1 MVLSWALLKRKTFSY
16 RGFQVIKDL
25 VTKISKSGIE
35 HRRGYIACSSK
46 ISSKR
51 VAPMT
56 KPANKV
62 TVNRANANREKRF
75 FTRIR
80 IYLLEMHP
88 PRNWASSL
96 IFFMSA
102 WNGIALLCAVPNQ
115 KALMPKIVPVVGA
128 LTIMLMLLLLR
139 IMDELKDL
147 ETDRQ
152 HFPIRPVPRGD
163 VYPLDLRLLGLFIIG
178 ILLILNLYFTRSAT
192 IFLVVFGYACLMYKY
207 FFLKALISQ
216 NILLALAT
224 HNPIS
229 YFLFLYVAALYRDNA
244 HLHILPN
251 QVILLG
257 AVFLFC
263 FMSWEIS
270 RKIRHPEDETA
281 YQTYSM
287 VLGTK
292 AALLIPV
299 ILSGA
304 SVIVI
309 FWLYRDIFSGF
320 SFIVMLLGLLFL
332 VMMFFRFYRRRP
344 NLLSLKLTTEIFII
358 TIQSVLV
365 MEGFLIL

>member
-1 MVLSWALLKRKTFSY
+1 MASLSR
-16 RGFQVIKDL
+16 
-25 VTKISKSGIE
+25 ISP
-35 HRRGYIACSSK
+35 
-46 ISSKR
+46 KR

-56 KPANKV
+56 KKANKAA
-62 TVNRANANREKRF
+62 VNLVNANREKRF

-102 WNGIALLCAVPNQ
+102 WNGIALLCEAANQ
-115 KALMPKIVPVVGA
+115 ETIVPKIVPVVGA
-128 LTIMLMLLLLR
+128 ITIMLMLLLLR

-152 HFPIRPVPRGD
+152 HFPARPVPRGD
-163 VYPLDLRLLGLFIIG
+163 VYPSDLKLLGLFIIG
-178 ILLILNLYFTRSAT
+178 ILLILNLFLTRSAP

-229 YFLFLYVAALYRDNA
+229 YFLFLYVAALYRNNA
-244 HLHILPN
+244 HLQIRPN
-251 QVILLG
+251 QLILLG
-257 AVFLFC
+257 TVFLSF
-263 FMSWEIS
+263 FMSWEIA

-287 VLGTK
+287 LLTTK

-299 ILSGA
+299 ILCGA
-304 SVIVI
+304 AVIVI
-309 FWLYRDIFSGF
+309 FRLYRYIFSGF
-320 SFIVMLLGLLFL
+320 SFMVMLLVFLFM

-344 NLLSLKLTTEIFII
+344 NFLSLKSTTEIFII

-365 MEGFLIL
+365 MEGFFKL

>member
-1 MVLSWALLKRKTFSY
+1 
-16 RGFQVIKDL
+16 
-25 VTKISKSGIE
+25 
-35 HRRGYIACSSK
+35 
-46 ISSKR
+46 
-51 VAPMT
+51 MT
-56 KPANKV
+56 KKANKAP
-62 TVNRANANREKRF
+62 VNRANANRETRF

-88 PRNWASSL
+88 PRNWAASL

-102 WNGIALLCAVPNQ
+102 WNGIALLCATPNQ
-115 KALMPKIVPVVGA
+115 ETILPKIVAVVGA

-147 ETDRQ
+147 ETDKQ
-152 HFPIRPVPRGD
+152 HFPARPVPRGD
-163 VYPLDLRLLGLFIIG
+163 VYPSDLRLLGLFITG
-178 ILLILNLYFTRSAT
+178 ILLILNLFFTRSAPV
-192 IFLVVFGYACLMYKY
+192 FLVVFGYACLMYKY
-207 FFLKALISQ
+207 FFLRALISQ

-229 YFLFLYVAALYRDNA
+229 YFLFFYVAALYRNNA

-257 AVFLFC
+257 AVFIFC
-263 FMSWEIS
+263 FMSWEIA

-299 ILSGA
+299 ILCA
-304 SVIVI
+304 AAVIVI
-309 FWLYRDIFSGF
+309 FRLYSDIFSDF
-320 SFIVMLLGLLFL
+320 SFIVMLLVLLFL
-332 VMMFFRFYRRRP
+332 GITFFRFYRRRP
-344 NLLSLKLTTEIFII
+344 NFLSLKSTTEIFII

-365 MEGFLIL
+365 MEGFLKL

>member
-1 MVLSWALLKRKTFSY
+1 M
-16 RGFQVIKDL
+16 IKNL
-25 VTKISKSGIE
+25 FRIMSKSGIE
-35 HRRGYIACSSK
+35 HRPGYMAGLSR
-46 ISSKR
+46 ISPKR
-51 VAPMT
+51 VVPMT
-56 KPANKV
+56 KQANKIA
-62 TVNRANANREKRF
+62 VNPANANRGKRF

-88 PRNWASSL
+88 PRNWAASL

-102 WNGIALLCAVPNQ
+102 WNGIALLYATPNQ
-115 KALMPKIVPVVGA
+115 ETLVPKIVPVVGA

-152 HFPIRPVPRGD
+152 LFPARPVPRGD
-163 VYPLDLRLLGLFIIG
+163 VYPADLRLLGLFIIG
-178 ILLILNLYFTRSAT
+178 ILLILNLFFTRSAP
-192 IFLVVFGYACLMYKY
+192 IFLVVLGYACLMYKY
-207 FFLKALISQ
+207 FFLRALISQ

-229 YFLFLYVAALYRDNA
+229 YFLFLYVAALYRNNA

-263 FMSWEIS
+263 FMSWEIA

-299 ILSGA
+299 ILCGA
-304 SVIVI
+304 AVIVV
-309 FWLYRDIFSGF
+309 FRLYHDIFSGF
-320 SFIVMLLGLLFL
+320 SFIVMLLAFHFL
-332 VMMFFRFYRRRP
+332 MYTFFRFYRRRP
-344 NLLSLKLTTEIFII
+344 NFLSLKSTTEIFII
-358 TIQSVLV
+358 TLQSILV
-365 MEGFLIL
+365 MEGFFKL

>member
-1 MVLSWALLKRKTFSY
+1 M
-16 RGFQVIKDL
+16 IKHL
-25 VTKISKSGIE
+25 VTSISKNGVEDRPGLS
-35 HRRGYIACSSK
+35 R
-46 ISSKR
+46 ISAKR
-51 VAPMT
+51 VASIT
-56 KPANKV
+56 KQANKAP
-62 TVNRANANREKRF
+62 VNRANGNREKRF

-88 PRNWASSL
+88 PHNWAASL

-102 WNGIALLCAVPNQ
+102 WNGIALLYATINQ
-115 KALMPKIVPVVGA
+115 ETIVPKIVPVVGA

-152 HFPIRPVPRGD
+152 HFPDRPVPRGD
-163 VYPLDLRLLGLFIIG
+163 VYPSDLRLLGLFIIG
-178 ILLILNLYFTRSAT
+178 ILLILNLSFTRSAT
-192 IFLVVFGYACLMYKY
+192 LFLVVFGYACLMYKY

-229 YFLFLYVAALYRDNA
+229 YILFLYVAALYRNNA
-244 HLHILPN
+244 HLQIFPN

-257 AVFLFC
+257 VVFLFC
-263 FMSWEIS
+263 FMSWEIA

-299 ILSGA
+299 ILCGGA
-304 SVIVI
+304 VIVI
-309 FWLYRDIFSGF
+309 FRLYRDIFSGF
-320 SFIVMLLGLLFL
+320 SFMIMLLLFL
-332 VMMFFRFYRRRP
+332 FMVMMFFRFYRRRP
-344 NLLSLKLTTEIFII
+344 NFLSLKSTTEIFII

-365 MEGFLIL
+365 MEGFFKL